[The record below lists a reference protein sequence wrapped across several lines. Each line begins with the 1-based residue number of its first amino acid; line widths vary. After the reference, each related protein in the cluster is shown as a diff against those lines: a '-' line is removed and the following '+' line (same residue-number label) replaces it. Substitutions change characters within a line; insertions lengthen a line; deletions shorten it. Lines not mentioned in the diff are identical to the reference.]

1 MNQRRSRTVLGATLA
16 VLVAGA
22 AISAFAIEYNVSRLN
37 ARLDGDF
44 LHVSA
49 PNFSFLTG
57 KSLQRLKDGASV
69 AFIAQLTVS
78 TSSSY
83 VVPDARAVARF
94 AVSYDIWEERFS
106 VTRIAGRA
114 DQTTDQRR
122 TVSHLTGPA
131 AQSWCLDS
139 LAINRS
145 ELPAD
150 RPFYLQLDLRE
161 EDPHDQSGVIG
172 DSGISIARML
182 EVFSRPVRDKQAYPL
197 LKSGPLRLDELQKGT
212 HE

>member
-1 MNQRRSRTVLGATLA
+1 LTWLHSKTSFRAVGA
-16 VLVAGA
+16 LVAAGA
-22 AISAFAIEYNVSRLN
+22 VVSAFAIEYNTRLLT

-49 PNFSFLTG
+49 PNFSFLSG
-57 KSLQRLKDGASV
+57 KPLQRLKDGVAV

-78 TSSSY
+78 TSPSY

-94 AVSYDIWEERFS
+94 AVSYDIWEERFA
-106 VTRIAGRA
+106 VTKISDRP
-114 DQTTDQRR
+114 DQKR

-131 AQSWCLDS
+131 AETWCLDS
-139 LAINRS
+139 LAIHRS

-150 RPFYLQLDLRE
+150 RPFYLQLDWRE
-161 EDPHDQSGVIG
+161 EDPRDQSGVIG
-172 DSGISIARML
+172 DFGISIAHML

-197 LKSGPLRLDELQKGT
+197 LKSGPLRLEELQKGMRW
-212 HE
+212 

>member
-1 MNQRRSRTVLGATLA
+1 MLL
-16 VLVAGA
+16 AGA
-22 AISAFAIEYNVSRLN
+22 AISAFAIEYNVNRLT

-57 KSLQRLKDGASV
+57 KSLQRLKDGAAV

-78 TSSSY
+78 TSPSY

-94 AVSYDIWEERFS
+94 AVSYDIWEERFA
-106 VTRIAGRA
+106 VTKITGRV
-114 DQTTDQRR
+114 DQNPEQRR
-122 TVSHLTGPA
+122 TVSHLTGSA
-131 AQSWCLDS
+131 AENWCLES
-139 LAINRS
+139 LAINLS
-145 ELPAD
+145 DLPPD

-161 EDPHDQSGVIG
+161 EDPRDQSGVIG

-212 HE
+212 RW